1 MSSSVLALLTFA
13 FKSTVT
19 LYTTVRSFRSQDKDI
34 RALRDELSD
43 LSKVLESLKET
54 ASGYATV
61 DLDGLKLPLLRC
73 GKACEEYGEIIARC
87 TKHSDGSRPSV
98 RDWVTQKYLQ
108 GDITQFREM
117 LAGYKATINVA
128 VAHANLLVFL
138 ARTSSEGQGGAASR
152 TKLTTV
158 ICPVVFPPLP
168 LRCSRTTRIWSAIQT
183 KILRNTCRG

>member
-1 MSSSVLALLTFA
+1 MDPISVSSGVLTLLAFA

-19 LYTTVRSFRSQDKDI
+19 LYTTIRSFRSQDRDI

-43 LSKVLESLKET
+43 LGKVLESLQET
-54 ASGYATV
+54 ASSYATV

-108 GDITQFREM
+108 GDINQFREM

-128 VAHANLLVFL
+128 VAHANLLVFSL
-138 ARTSSEGQGGAASR
+138 
-152 TKLTTV
+152 LT
-158 ICPVVFPPLP
+158 
-168 LRCSRTTRIWSAIQT
+168 
-183 KILRNTCRG
+183 RNQRGKGVRLHGPS